1 MTNAI
6 PQAVLFDCDG
16 VVVDSEGMSFDLLAE
31 QLALYDHPMT
41 HAQMRGMFLGGT
53 MRSFWAEARAL
64 GVALPEDWVDAQYVR
79 MFARLAEHTP
89 LIPGIVGVLDRLDA
103 AGIPYAMG
111 SNGPLRKMEITM
123 GQHPGLRDRFGGHI
137 YSAQTLNAA
146 KPAPDVYLHAA
157 AALGVPAAG
166 CVVVE
171 DSLSG
176 VRAAIAAGMR
186 CYGFAEHD
194 DGAALAAQG
203 AQVFHRMADLPG
215 LLGLGG

>member
-64 GVALPEDWVDAQYVR
+64 GVALPEDWVDAQYAR

-89 LIPGIVGVLDRLDA
+89 LIPGIVAVLDALDA

-203 AQVFHRMADLPG
+203 AQVFSRMADLPG
-215 LLGLGG
+215 LLGL